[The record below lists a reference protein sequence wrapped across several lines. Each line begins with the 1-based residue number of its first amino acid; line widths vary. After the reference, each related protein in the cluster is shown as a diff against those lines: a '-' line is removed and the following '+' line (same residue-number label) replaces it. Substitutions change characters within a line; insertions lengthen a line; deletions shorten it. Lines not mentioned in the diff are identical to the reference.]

1 MDSPLP
7 GGVGEDRGVGV
18 GGRGVGGGG
27 VFQQNAKIGFSALDN
42 IGKNSSIKSTTL
54 NERKKRCCFKCK
66 PLIWVCIKFIKIK
79 IHCHKLYF
87 STPYIFET

>member
-18 GGRGVGGGG
+18 GGGGVGGGG

-42 IGKNSSIKSTTL
+42 IGINSLIKSTTL
-54 NERKKRCCFKCK
+54 KQRKKRCCFKCNLSFVYALNVSK
-66 PLIWVCIKFIKIK
+66 
-79 IHCHKLYF
+79 
-87 STPYIFET
+87 

>member
-18 GGRGVGGGG
+18 GGGGVGGGG

-42 IGKNSSIKSTTL
+42 IGINSLIKSTTL
-54 NERKKRCCFKCK
+54 KQRKKRCYFKCK
-66 PLIWVCIKFIKIK
+66 PFICVCIKCIKIK
-79 IHCHKLYF
+79 IHCLDKL
-87 STPYIFET
+87 E